1 MAAGWSDAFGMSVA
15 AVFGLLFGSFTNVVI
30 YRSPLD
36 GLSSFRPARSFCP
49 NCRVAIPW
57 YDNLPVLS
65 WLLLRARCR
74 GCSQTISARYPAI
87 EVLVGLLF
95 VGAWV
100 LSPPVDTV
108 SSVRFIV
115 LVYLAVS
122 CVAVTFID
130 LEHLIIPD
138 TITLPGIGIGLL
150 FSFVFP
156 YLHEGHPLFKEA
168 TPHVSSLFAGVGGA
182 LAGGGSLW
190 LVGKLATPFLRRQ
203 MEEAGVED
211 AMGFGD
217 VKWMAHTGTFLG
229 AWGAWAAIAE
239 GCLLGALVGVVLKLA
254 ARLRG
259 QADATPIPFGPFL
272 SAGVLVELAVP
283 GQAWELL
290 LHLTRPA

>member
-1 MAAGWSDAFGMSVA
+1 M
-15 AVFGLLFGSFTNVVI
+15 
-30 YRSPLD
+30 
-36 GLSSFRPARSFCP
+36 
-49 NCRVAIPW
+49 
-57 YDNLPVLS
+57 
-65 WLLLRARCR
+65 
-74 GCSQTISARYPAI
+74 
-87 EVLVGLLF
+87 
-95 VGAWV
+95 GAWL
-100 LSPPVDTV
+100 LSPPVDTE
-108 SSVRFIV
+108 SSVRFVV
-115 LVYLAVS
+115 LVYLAIS

-150 FSFVFP
+150 ASFVFP
-156 YLHEGHPLFKEA
+156 FLHEGHPLYREA

-190 LVGKLATPFLRRQ
+190 LVGKMATPFLRRQ

-217 VKWMAHTGTFLG
+217 VKWMAFTGTILG

-239 GCLLGALVGVVLKLA
+239 GCLLGAVVGVVMKLV

-259 QADATPIPFGPFL
+259 MADAAPIPFGPFL
-272 SAGVLVELAVP
+272 SVGVLVELAAP

-290 LHLTRPA
+290 LHLTRPT